1 MNARSQNSSSNPIRE
16 RLLDAVERIFEEQ
29 SPSAATMR
37 TIATEAGCS
46 LGASYRY
53 FDTKDELLGAAL
65 DRMATRITAASTA
78 GPEDPAEAL
87 LQVWQ
92 AFDTTPA
99 FPRLV
104 TWMISEGLD
113 VTSAMSGHP
122 FILKVAD
129 TARARGS
136 KDPLTA
142 AGIMALLVLAGAG
155 YGATVNRALGREPDD
170 QTLYHT
176 TAHMFGAWIEHP

>member
-1 MNARSQNSSSNPIRE
+1 
-16 RLLDAVERIFEEQ
+16 
-29 SPSAATMR
+29 MR

-53 FDTKDELLGAAL
+53 FHTKDELLGAAL

-78 GPEDPAEAL
+78 GAEGPAEAL

-92 AFDTTPA
+92 AFGMIPA

-104 TWMISEGLD
+104 TWMISEGMD

-122 FILKVAD
+122 FILEVAD

-136 KDPLTA
+136 EDPLTA
-142 AGIMALLVLAGAG
+142 AGVMALLALAGAG
-155 YGATVNRALGREPDD
+155 YGPTVNRALGRDPDD
-170 QTLYHT
+170 RTLYDT
-176 TAHMFGAWIEHP
+176 TAHMFGSWIEHPDIQSS

>member
-1 MNARSQNSSSNPIRE
+1 M
-16 RLLDAVERIFEEQ
+16 ERIFQEQ

-78 GPEDPAEAL
+78 GAEGPAEAL

-92 AFDTTPA
+92 AFGTTPA

-104 TWMISEGLD
+104 TWMISEGMD

-136 KDPLTA
+136 EDPLTA
-142 AGIMALLVLAGAG
+142 AGVMALLVLAGAG
-155 YGATVNRALGREPDD
+155 YGPTVNRALGRDPTDR
-170 QTLYHT
+170 TLYNA
-176 TAHMFGAWIEHP
+176 TAQMFESWIEHPDIQTS